1 MMISFPISILAIEDE
16 NDRAFMQQLY
26 LDYAKLMHV
35 CALKILRN
43 LEDTD
48 DAVDD
53 ACIKLIGQI
62 PKLRTFNRYV
72 LRQYI
77 VVTIE
82 NVAKDMIRK
91 RRSDGEKLI
100 LTDFSADHAGGI
112 EDGLTVEDEVQVIMD
127 AEALRAGIAKLS
139 ERDANVLTW
148 KYLDGLPDREIA
160 RRLQISEVGVR
171 MAISR
176 ARMRLAALVK
186 EANLVDNS

>member
-1 MMISFPISILAIEDE
+1 MITIPISILAIEDE

-26 LDYAKLMHV
+26 LDYAKLMHI
-35 CALKILRN
+35 CALKILRSR
-43 LEDTD
+43 EDAD

-91 RRSDGEKLI
+91 RRSDRKKMI
-100 LTDFSADHAGGI
+100 FTDFSADNAAGGI
-112 EDGLTVEDEVQVIMD
+112 EDELTVEDEVQVIMD
-127 AEALRAGIAKLS
+127 VDALRAGIAKLS
-139 ERDANVLTW
+139 ERDRDILTW
-148 KYLDGLPDREIA
+148 KYLDELSDHEIA
-160 RRLQISEVGVR
+160 LRLHISEVGVR

-176 ARMRLAALVK
+176 ARKRLAALVK
-186 EANLVDNS
+186 EANLIDNT